1 MSLIGHIDDFPD
13 PSATG
18 RQVNGFELLVIRRS
32 GQVFLYL
39 NNCPHTRETLDPLG
53 DNIASPDALLIHCQ
67 RHGAEFIAD
76 SGECVAGP
84 CLGESLTPVAF
95 TLSQGDIYLD

>member
-1 MSLIGHIDDFPD
+1 MSLIGNIEEFPS
-13 PSATG
+13 PSTSS
-18 RQVNGFELLVIRRS
+18 REVNGLKLLVVRRAE
-32 GQVFLYL
+32 QLFVYL

-53 DNIASPDALLIHCQ
+53 DSVASPDGLLIHCQ

-84 CLGESLTPVAF
+84 CLGESLTPIAF
-95 TLSQGDIYLD
+95 TLSRGDIYLD

>member
-13 PSATG
+13 PSATS
-18 RQVNGFELLVIRRS
+18 RQVNGLELLVIRRS
-32 GQVFLYL
+32 QQLFLYL
-39 NNCPHTRETLDPLG
+39 NSCPHTRETLDPLSE
-53 DNIASPDALLIHCQ
+53 NIAGPDAQLIHCQ
-67 RHGAEFIAD
+67 RHGAEFVAA

-84 CLGESLTPVAF
+84 CLGENLTPVAF